1 MTVGLM
7 AKRAA
12 GLAAAALVMWVMAAG
27 SGATLAGASALAQA
41 RRAGGAAPACRTGL
55 ATYRIVTKAPI
66 TSTVEGNCTFD
77 PAAIE
82 ATCTNEYSDGTGRR
96 FRSVSVTRYATVADV
111 VDEVSAIPPLQL
123 SQATTST
130 VTGAGAGADS
140 TNTSTL
146 EYDAQKRLISIVAES
161 RPSRMRSTTTYTAW
175 DAAGR
180 PTMATVVA
188 GPQKNTVSMS
198 YDDSRRMQ
206 SQTSNGVTCTQTFDA
221 NGNPAVGVCGGSTA
235 TTTVLT
241 TQRICKG

>member
-1 MTVGLM
+1 M

-12 GLAAAALVMWVMAAG
+12 GLLAAVLVMWMLPAG
-27 SGATLAGASALAQA
+27 SGSTPAGTSALAQA
-41 RRAGGAAPACRTGL
+41 RRAGPAPACRTGL

-66 TSTVEGNCTFD
+66 TSTVEGSCTFD
-77 PAAIE
+77 PATIE
-82 ATCTNEYSDGTGRR
+82 GTCTSEYSDTTGRR